1 MLPATPWRAVASTQ
15 GRFRLSWAS
24 LDREHRRLH
33 GGSRQTH
40 PEYLG
45 EMSVQ
50 NHPQRRVDLVLG
62 SVILANLS
70 SPAIVFIGWM
80 IVQSV

>member
-1 MLPATPWRAVASTQ
+1 MHP
-15 GRFRLSWAS
+15 GFHGAS
-24 LDREHRRLH
+24 LNREYRCLH
-33 GGSRQTH
+33 GGRRQAH

-50 NHPQRRVDLVLG
+50 DNPQRRVDLVLG
-62 SVILANLS
+62 SIVLAILS
-70 SPAIVFIGWM
+70 SPAIVIIGWR